1 MCCSDYDDCDFDILM
16 MVLHVRCFAEP
27 NLKKTFVA
35 RVIIGILFDGIEGL
49 SIEFKEIDDNINI
62 YLIGLAAVLYA
73 ILCICIVVNYR
84 REKGVYTFN
93 YVISFKVI
101 SLVVAFIIFY
111 TTSNFDWNTIEQL
124 YNHLADSNFTDIF
137 LTAIN
142 IVSFLD
148 IILNSFSLIFLIWKI
163 HKAVKEGNG
172 TYCKVLFKKFDFSS
186 ASEDGSATGQN
197 NKAYSTETPNSSN
210 EAK

>member
-16 MVLHVRCFAEP
+16 MVLRCFAEP
-27 NLKKTFVA
+27 KKKFVA

-62 YLIGLAAVLYA
+62 YLIGLTAVLYV
-73 ILCICIVVNYR
+73 ILCICIVVKYR
-84 REKGVYTFN
+84 RGKDPEVYKFN

-148 IILNSFSLIFLIWKI
+148 IVLNSFSLIFLIWKI
-163 HKAVKEGNG
+163 HKAVKEGKG

>member
-84 REKGVYTFN
+84 REQGVYTFN

-148 IILNSFSLIFLIWKI
+148 IILSSFSLIFLIWKI
-163 HKAVKEGNG
+163 HKAVKEGKG
-172 TYCKVLFKKFDFSS
+172 TYCKVLFKFDFSS

-197 NKAYSTETPNSSN
+197 NKTYSTETPNSSN

>member
-27 NLKKTFVA
+27 KKTFVA

-62 YLIGLAAVLYA
+62 YLIGLTAVLYV
-73 ILCICIVVNYR
+73 ILCICIVVKYR
-84 REKGVYTFN
+84 RVEEVYKFN

-111 TTSNFDWNTIEQL
+111 TTSNFD
-124 YNHLADSNFTDIF
+124 F

-148 IILNSFSLIFLIWKI
+148 RILNSFSLIFLIWKI
-163 HKAVKEGNG
+163 HKAVKEGKG

-186 ASEDGSATGQN
+186 ASDDGSATGQN
-197 NKAYSTETPNSSN
+197 NKAYSPQTLNSLN

>member
-16 MVLHVRCFAEP
+16 MVLRCFAEP
-27 NLKKTFVA
+27 KKKFVA

-49 SIEFKEIDDNINI
+49 SIEFKEIADNINI
-62 YLIGLAAVLYA
+62 YLIGLTAVLYV
-73 ILCICIVVNYR
+73 ILCICIVVKYR
-84 REKGVYTFN
+84 RGKDPEVYKFN

-111 TTSNFDWNTIEQL
+111 TTSNFDWNTIQQL

-163 HKAVKEGNG
+163 HKAVKEGKG
-172 TYCKVLFKKFDFSS
+172 TYCEVLFKKSYFSS
-186 ASEDGSATGQN
+186 ASDDGGATGQN
-197 NKAYSTETPNSSN
+197 NKAYSLETMSSLD

>member
-16 MVLHVRCFAEP
+16 MVLRCFAEP
-27 NLKKTFVA
+27 KKKFVA

-49 SIEFKEIDDNINI
+49 SIEFKEIADNINI
-62 YLIGLAAVLYA
+62 YLIGLTAVLYD
-73 ILCICIVVNYR
+73 ILCICILVKYR
-84 REKGVYTFN
+84 RGKEVYKFN

-111 TTSNFDWNTIEQL
+111 TTSNFDSNTIEQL

-137 LTAIN
+137 LTAIH

-148 IILNSFSLIFLIWKI
+148 IVLNSFSLIWKI
-163 HKAVKEGNG
+163 HKAVKEGKG
-172 TYCKVLFKKFDFSS
+172 TYCEVLFKKFYFSS
-186 ASEDGSATGQN
+186 ASDDGSATGQN
-197 NKAYSTETPNSSN
+197 NKAYSS
-210 EAK
+210 